1 MTTPTIEIDLPADHL
16 LRQIMEALEAHPE
29 VRQPLLRVLL
39 TEDFL
44 ALPEQVTEVVGRLDH
59 LQGEFEDFRTETR
72 AGFQAVNDRIDT
84 LDRNTQEQFQA
95 VNDRID
101 EVNRTVNGRID
112 ETNRNMREQFR
123 EVNDRIDEVNRT
135 VNGRIDETNRNMRE
149 QFQEVNGRIDETNR
163 IMQEQFQEVNDR
175 MNENITMTR
184 SLWGHSGRLRG
195 SSYEDLCRDHIGVI
209 LDGWLD
215 GPVVADRERIKTF
228 LLQARRRNEI
238 SREEYREGLSPDI
251 IARECDDDDHT
262 GRLAIVEASITFNRD
277 DLEKAA
283 RRAAIISR
291 VAGVP
296 TAAFLATHYE
306 WPPEVDAIAQQLG
319 INIIRYES
327 EEHSY
332 E

>member
-1 MTTPTIEIDLPADHL
+1 MTTPAIEIEVDLPADHL

-44 ALPEQVTEVVGRLDH
+44 ALPEQMKEVVGRLDK

-72 AGFQAVNDRIDT
+72 AGFQAVNDRIDK

-95 VNDRID
+95 VNERID
-101 EVNRTVNGRID
+101 EVNRTVNDRID
-112 ETNRNMREQFR
+112 ETNRTL
-123 EVNDRIDEVNRT
+123 ND
-135 VNGRIDETNRNMRE
+135 
-149 QFQEVNGRIDETNR
+149 RIDETNR

-175 MNENITMTR
+175 LNENIDMTR
-184 SLWGHSGRLRG
+184 RLWGHSGRLRG
-195 SSYEDLCRDHIGVI
+195 ASYEELCRDRIGVI

-215 GPVVADRERIKTF
+215 GPVVADRERIKSL

-238 SREEYREGLSPDI
+238 SRYEYNEGLSPDI
-251 IARECDDDDHT
+251 IARECDDEDHA

-277 DLEKAA
+277 DIAKAA

-296 TAAFLATHYE
+296 TDAFLATHHE
-306 WPPEVDAIAQQLG
+306 WPPEIDAIARQLG
-319 INIIRYES
+319 VSIIRYES
-327 EEHSY
+327 EDHGDD
-332 E
+332 

>member
-1 MTTPTIEIDLPADHL
+1 MTTTAIEIDLPADHL

-44 ALPEQVTEVVGRLDH
+44 ALPEQMTEVVGRLDH

-72 AGFQAVNDRIDT
+72 AGFQTVNDRIDT

-101 EVNRTVNGRID
+101 EVNRTVND
-112 ETNRNMREQFR
+112 
-123 EVNDRIDEVNRT
+123 
-135 VNGRIDETNRNMRE
+135 RIDETNRNMRE
-149 QFQEVNGRIDETNR
+149 QFQEVNDRIDETNR
-163 IMQEQFQEVNDR
+163 IMQQQFQEVNDR

-184 SLWGHSGRLRG
+184 HLWGHSGRLRG
-195 SSYEDLCRDHIGVI
+195 SSYEALCRDRIGVI

-215 GPVVADRERIKTF
+215 GPVVADRERIKTL

-238 SREEYREGLSPDI
+238 SRYEYDEGLSPDI

-296 TAAFLATHYE
+296 TDAFLATHYE

-332 E
+332 DYE

>member
-1 MTTPTIEIDLPADHL
+1 MTTPAIEIEVDLPADHL

-44 ALPEQVTEVVGRLDH
+44 ALPEQMKEVVGRLDK

-72 AGFQAVNDRIDT
+72 AGFQAVNDRIDEVNRT
-84 LDRNTQEQFQA
+84 

-101 EVNRTVNGRID
+101 EVNVRV
-112 ETNRNMREQFR
+112 
-123 EVNDRIDEVNRT
+123 
-135 VNGRIDETNRNMRE
+135 
-149 QFQEVNGRIDETNR
+149 DETNR

-175 MNENITMTR
+175 LNENIDMTR
-184 SLWGHSGRLRG
+184 RLWGHSGRLRG
-195 SSYEDLCRDHIGVI
+195 ASYEELCRDRIGVI

-215 GPVVADRERIKTF
+215 GPVVADRERIKSF

-238 SREEYREGLSPDI
+238 SRYEYDEGLSPDI
-251 IARECDDDDHT
+251 IARECDDEDHA

-277 DLEKAA
+277 DIAKAA

-296 TAAFLATHYE
+296 TDAFLATHHE
-306 WPPEVDAIAQQLG
+306 WPPEIDAIARQLG
-319 INIIRYES
+319 VSIIRYES
-327 EEHSY
+327 EDHGDE
-332 E
+332 

>member
-1 MTTPTIEIDLPADHL
+1 MTTPAIEIEVDLPADHL

-44 ALPEQVTEVVGRLDH
+44 ALPEQMKEVISRQDQ
-59 LQGEFEDFRTETR
+59 LQGEFEDFRAETR
-72 AGFQAVNDRIDT
+72 AGFQAVNDRIDD

-95 VNDRID
+95 VNDRFD
-101 EVNRTVNGRID
+101 EVIRS
-112 ETNRNMREQFR
+112 
-123 EVNDRIDEVNRT
+123 
-135 VNGRIDETNRNMRE
+135 
-149 QFQEVNGRIDETNR
+149 
-163 IMQEQFQEVNDR
+163 MQEQFQEVNDR
-175 MNENITMTR
+175 LNENIDMTR
-184 SLWGHSGRLRG
+184 RLWGHSGRLRG
-195 SSYEDLCRDHIGVI
+195 ASYEELCRDRIGVI

-215 GPVVADRERIKTF
+215 GPVVADRERIKSF

-238 SREEYREGLSPDI
+238 SRYEYDEGLSPDI
-251 IARECDDDDHT
+251 IARECDDDDHA

-277 DLEKAA
+277 DIEKAA

-296 TAAFLATHYE
+296 TDAFLATHHE
-306 WPPEVDAIAQQLG
+306 WPPEIDAIARQLG
-319 INIIRYES
+319 VGVIRYES
-327 EEHSY
+327 EEHGD